1 MAALAT
7 VGALV
12 RVTPWDDLQYW
23 PNPESVWEFVTDRQ
37 PFVFRVEGW
46 LEDGHIRYGLHG
58 LVVDGPERYRGL
70 VCSIIT
76 REDGCDWRVDS
87 SGSAGFKVGPG
98 VVVRDHMHDFRH
110 PEGTTL
116 EGYPRM
122 SRFGGVEVVASAPDA
137 EPIAAPDPARR
148 SDSRDV

>member
-1 MAALAT
+1 MAALGTA
-7 VGALV
+7 GALV

-23 PNPESVWEFVTDRQ
+23 PRPESVWEFIDDPR

-58 LVVDGPERYRGL
+58 PVVDGPQRYRGL
-70 VCSIIT
+70 WCSIIT
-76 REDGCDWRVDS
+76 RVDGSDWRVES
-87 SGSAGFKVGPG
+87 SSFQAGFKVGPS
-98 VVVRDHMHDFRH
+98 VVVRDHRHDFRH

-122 SRFGGVEVVASAPDA
+122 SRFGAVEVVASAPDA
-137 EPIAAPDPARR
+137 EPGAAADGGGR
-148 SDSRDV
+148 VGF

>member
-7 VGALV
+7 VGTLV

-23 PNPESVWEFVTDRQ
+23 PNPESVWEFVGDPT

-58 LVVDGPERYRGL
+58 LVVDGPDRYCGL
-70 VCSIIT
+70 MCSIIT
-76 REDGCDWRVDS
+76 REDGSDWRVDT
-87 SGSAGFKVGPG
+87 SGSAGFKVGSG
-98 VVVRDHMHDFRH
+98 VVVRDLMYDFRH

-116 EGYPRM
+116 EGHPRI
-122 SRFGGVEVVASAPDA
+122 SRFAGVEVVASAPDA
-137 EPIAAPDPARR
+137 ESGAAADGGA
-148 SDSRDV
+148 